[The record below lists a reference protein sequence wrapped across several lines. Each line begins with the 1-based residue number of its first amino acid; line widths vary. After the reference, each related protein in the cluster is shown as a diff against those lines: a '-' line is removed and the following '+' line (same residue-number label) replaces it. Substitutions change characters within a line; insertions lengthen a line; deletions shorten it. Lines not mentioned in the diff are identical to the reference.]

1 MDAPMRVNWKSTV
14 NDRFRRIAV
23 NGKVVSLDDVVFGY
37 ERVFQ
42 SLELFSSV
50 SWLGVSMQQ
59 TPNDA
64 FVIAGKRPHLGTL
77 CNGWR
82 MALGRA

>member
-1 MDAPMRVNWKSTV
+1 M
-14 NDRFRRIAV
+14 
-23 NGKVVSLDDVVFGY
+23 VSLDDVVFGY

-42 SLELFSSV
+42 NLELFSSV

-64 FVIAGKRPHLGTL
+64 FVIAGVLE
-77 CNGWR
+77 
-82 MALGRA
+82 